1 MSWRS
6 WLTRAPRS
14 SRPFGENQAVWTK
27 YPEFLRTRL
36 EDNSRSYHRVMQW
49 DHHEI
54 PKDDLEAI
62 ACLPTLVCN
71 ALNGDPQKAQATN
84 VAWALLYD
92 ASRLMDHIQDGQL
105 DPSFPHDQAIST
117 AVALYFTAAEHLG
130 RLPIEWQSEAYGY
143 LAEMVSGQAEDVI
156 KEPLTAQEALGIVE
170 KKAGAFMALGCVLG
184 GRCADAAPQTLQSLA
199 HYGRALGTMIQIQN
213 DLEFIEALGA
223 GKRHQ
228 PERLANV
235 ALAYTRQNLS
245 PEQRE
250 TLRAD
255 LEINSQ
261 TVAAP
266 SVAATAYTTLVRTGA
281 RMYCVVEAAK
291 YWDLARTELVS
302 IKLVEGPERK
312 VLFGL
317 VDGVINGLKAQT

>member
-1 MSWRS
+1 M
-6 WLTRAPRS
+6 
-14 SRPFGENQAVWTK
+14 WTK
-27 YPEFLRTRL
+27 YPEPLRKQL
-36 EDNSRSYHRVMQW
+36 EENSRNYRLVTHRDPQ
-49 DHHEI
+49 I
-54 PKDDLEAI
+54 PPSGDAEAI
-62 ACLPTLVCN
+62 ACLPTLVCH
-71 ALNGDPQKAQATN
+71 ALNGDPQKAQAIN

-105 DPSFPHDQAIST
+105 DPSFPQDQAIST

-130 RLPIEWQSEAYGY
+130 RLPIEWQSEAHGY

-184 GRCADAAPQTLQSLA
+184 GRCADAAPQTIQSLA

-228 PERLANV
+228 LERSANV
-235 ALAYTRQNLS
+235 ALAYTWQNLS

-255 LEINSQ
+255 LEINSR
-261 TVAAP
+261 TVAA
-266 SVAATAYTTLVRTGA
+266 SSAATTAYTTLVRTGA

-302 IKLVEGPERK
+302 IKLIEGPERN